1 MSRRLCV
8 VLGSLLVAGLPGC
21 GKASPTSSSSS
32 SSSAS
37 TVNQTVTP
45 DPATAEAYNQSGYVW
60 TTSFNVTLS
69 QTGGS
74 GAVTIRSVNAD
85 LQQAAGGI
93 VVDPPANT
101 DEAFRF
107 QVKAT
112 GNTLPADGTVAID
125 FDFAYTLPNGGRE
138 ALVTINFILVDASGT
153 SSTKTVQVR
162 VV

>member
-1 MSRRLCV
+1 V
-8 VLGSLLVAGLPGC
+8 TVTALLLAGLPGC
-21 GKASPTSSSSS
+21 GKDSPTSSSSS
-32 SSSAS
+32 GSSTS
-37 TVNQTVTP
+37 TVNQTVAP
-45 DPATAEAYNQSGYVW
+45 DPATSQAYDQRGYVW

-69 QTGGS
+69 QSGGS
-74 GAVTIRSVNAD
+74 GAVTIRSISAD

-93 VVDPPANT
+93 VVEPPANT

-112 GNTLPADGTVAID
+112 GNTLPADGSVAID

-138 ALVTINFILVDASGT
+138 ALVTINFILVDAAGA